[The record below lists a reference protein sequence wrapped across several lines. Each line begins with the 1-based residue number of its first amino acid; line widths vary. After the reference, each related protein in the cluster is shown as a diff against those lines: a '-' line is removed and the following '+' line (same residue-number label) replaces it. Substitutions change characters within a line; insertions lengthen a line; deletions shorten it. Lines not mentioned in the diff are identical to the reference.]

1 MFMDFKGEKQE
12 VCSSLHRLFKQVLV
26 RKFPEKGMA
35 MGEHQVNRTNGEI
48 LVTMY
53 PS

>member
-12 VCSSLHRLFKQVLV
+12 VHSSLHLLFEQVLI
-26 RKFPEKGMA
+26 RKVPEKGMA
-35 MGEHQVNRTNGEI
+35 VGEHQVKTNGEI
-48 LVTMY
+48 LGTTH